1 MLFPQ
6 SPCIELYNASSNDI
20 LQLWKIKGKIKK
32 EFEPYSKSYYQILL
46 NGGVS
51 ILSLPIQEKQ
61 SLQISNF
68 FLLVQF
74 VLINPKSFLIELNV
88 RDDVNNKKI
97 LKITLDN
104 NYPLNIWT
112 NLLIDISNIFQQTYQ
127 NSKLKY
133 IDKILITGNIKL
145 RKIYT
150 LKTKEEGL
158 PKSLDLG
165 KSVFLKNF
173 FLQDLNKGLEKI
185 DIKFSE
191 HTNKKIISNININPN
206 TPLKPGKNSYFKTE
220 VKTNNMNPYHE
231 MIKNNLKLIN
241 KFPKMERLANE
252 IKYGLKINQDGI
264 VENKNILYKN
274 IIHYV
279 KPSYLLDNINT
290 NKKERERSLGKV
302 SLQKDIINNV
312 QRSKNKSLNYKIKNN
327 QNQNN
332 ENTQKKYIE
341 KNNIENKENNSKIVF
356 QNDTLYNF
364 GNIKNSKDLP
374 KFLSYG
380 VSSLL
385 ENKEKD
391 ENNKTKIKQEKEILL
406 QRIDKGNINNPIVK
420 ESKESNSIE
429 KDNISN
435 NNKFGNFE
443 ILLDSAIINNTKL
456 QAQLY
461 DSIEEESCLI
471 NNINSTN
478 EKSKEDGK
486 IIVLDK
492 GYNYENIQKNIN
504 NNNLENSDFPDISK
518 LMGDINK
525 DKNRPYTPPISKL
538 VPINQSEII
547 EQKDKSKNIN
557 NPNNVSFTKIIKDGN
572 ELLFD
577 EIKGCYYNP
586 KTNIYYDIKEM
597 I

>member
-112 NLLIDISNIFQQTYQ
+112 NLLIDTSNIFQQTYQ

-220 VKTNNMNPYHE
+220 VKTTNMNPYHE

-264 VENKNILYKN
+264 VENKNINKIFRFN
-274 IIHYV
+274 E
-279 KPSYLLDNINT
+279 LDNINT

-518 LMGDINK
+518 LMGDVNK

>member
-6 SPCIELYNASSNDI
+6 SPYIELYNASSNDI

-112 NLLIDISNIFQQTYQ
+112 NLLIDTSNIFQQTYQ

-220 VKTNNMNPYHE
+220 VKTNTNMNPYHE

-264 VENKNILYKN
+264 VENKNINKIFRFN
-274 IIHYV
+274 E
-279 KPSYLLDNINT
+279 LDNINT

-420 ESKESNSIE
+420 ESKESNSNE

-504 NNNLENSDFPDISK
+504 NKNLENSDFPDISK
-518 LMGDINK
+518 LMGDVNK

>member
-112 NLLIDISNIFQQTYQ
+112 NLLIDTSNIFQQTYQ

-264 VENKNILYKN
+264 VENKNINKIFRFN
-274 IIHYV
+274 E
-279 KPSYLLDNINT
+279 LDNINT

-518 LMGDINK
+518 LMGDVNK

-557 NPNNVSFTKIIKDGN
+557 NSNNVSFTKIIKDGN

-586 KTNIYYDIKEM
+586 KTNIYYDIRDKK
-597 I
+597 

>member
-1 MLFPQ
+1 
-6 SPCIELYNASSNDI
+6 
-20 LQLWKIKGKIKK
+20 
-32 EFEPYSKSYYQILL
+32 
-46 NGGVS
+46 
-51 ILSLPIQEKQ
+51 
-61 SLQISNF
+61 
-68 FLLVQF
+68 
-74 VLINPKSFLIELNV
+74 LIELNV
-88 RDDVNNKKI
+88 RDDINNKKM

-104 NYPLNIWT
+104 NFPLNIWT
-112 NLLIDISNIFQQTYQ
+112 NLLIDTSNIFQQTYQ
-127 NSKLKY
+127 NSQLKY
-133 IDKILITGNIKL
+133 IDRILITGNIKL

-185 DIKFSE
+185 DIKFNDHS
-191 HTNKKIISNININPN
+191 NKKIINNININAN
-206 TPLKPGKNSYFKTE
+206 TPLKPGKNSYSKTE
-220 VKTNNMNPYHE
+220 VKANNINPYHE
-231 MIKNNLKLIN
+231 MVKNNLKLIN

-264 VENKNILYKN
+264 VENKNINK
-274 IIHYV
+274 IFGF
-279 KPSYLLDNINT
+279 SDFDNINI
-290 NKKERERSLGKV
+290 NKKEKERSLGKV
-302 SLQKDIINNV
+302 TPHKDIINYV

-327 QNQNN
+327 QNQKN
-332 ENTQKKYIE
+332 ENIQKKY
-341 KNNIENKENNSKIVF
+341 KDKANNENKENNGKVVF

-364 GNIKNSKDLP
+364 GNTKNSNDAP

-391 ENNKTKIKQEKEILL
+391 EYNKTKIKHEKEILL

-420 ESKESNSIE
+420 ESKEYNSTE

-443 ILLDSAIINNTKL
+443 IMIDSAMINKSKL

-461 DSIEEESCLI
+461 DSIEEEPCLI

-492 GYNYENIQKNIN
+492 GYNYGNNPKKII

-518 LMGDINK
+518 LMGDGNK
-525 DKNRPYTPPISKL
+525 DKSRPYTPPISKL
-538 VPINQSEII
+538 VPINKSEII
-547 EQKDKSKNIN
+547 EQKDKSKNTN
-557 NPNNVSFTKIIKDGN
+557 NQNNISFSKIFKDGN

-586 KTNIYYDIKEM
+586 KTNIYYDIKDM

>member
-51 ILSLPIQEKQ
+51 ILLLPIQEKQ

-112 NLLIDISNIFQQTYQ
+112 NLLIDTSNIFQQTYQ

-264 VENKNILYKN
+264 VENKNINKIFRFN
-274 IIHYV
+274 E
-279 KPSYLLDNINT
+279 LDNINT

-420 ESKESNSIE
+420 ESKENNSIE

-518 LMGDINK
+518 LMGDVNK

-577 EIKGCYYNP
+577 EIKGYYYNP

>member
-112 NLLIDISNIFQQTYQ
+112 NLLIDTSNIFQQTYQ

-264 VENKNILYKN
+264 VENKNINKIFRFN
-274 IIHYV
+274 E
-279 KPSYLLDNINT
+279 LDNINT

-341 KNNIENKENNSKIVF
+341 KNNIENKDNNSKIVF

-518 LMGDINK
+518 LMGDVNK

>member
-61 SLQISNF
+61 LLQISNF

-112 NLLIDISNIFQQTYQ
+112 NLLIDTSNIFQQTYQ

-264 VENKNILYKN
+264 VENKNINKIFRFN
-274 IIHYV
+274 E
-279 KPSYLLDNINT
+279 LDNINT

-518 LMGDINK
+518 LMVDVNK

>member
-6 SPCIELYNASSNDI
+6 SPCIELYNATSNDI

-112 NLLIDISNIFQQTYQ
+112 NLLIDTSNIFQQTYQ

-264 VENKNILYKN
+264 VENKNINKIFRFN
-274 IIHYV
+274 E
-279 KPSYLLDNINT
+279 LDNINT

-420 ESKESNSIE
+420 QSKESNSIE

-518 LMGDINK
+518 LMGDVNK

>member
-112 NLLIDISNIFQQTYQ
+112 NLLIDTSNIFQQTYQ

-264 VENKNILYKN
+264 VENKNINKIFRFN
-274 IIHYV
+274 E
-279 KPSYLLDNINT
+279 LDNINT

-332 ENTQKKYIE
+332 ENTQKKFFE

-518 LMGDINK
+518 LMGDVNK

>member
-112 NLLIDISNIFQQTYQ
+112 NLLIDTSNIFQQTYQ

-264 VENKNILYKN
+264 VENKNINKIFRFN
-274 IIHYV
+274 E
-279 KPSYLLDNINT
+279 LDNINT

-492 GYNYENIQKNIN
+492 GYNYENIQRNIN

-518 LMGDINK
+518 LMGDVNK

>member
-112 NLLIDISNIFQQTYQ
+112 NLLIDTSNIFQQTYQ

-264 VENKNILYKN
+264 VENKNINKIFRFN
-274 IIHYV
+274 E
-279 KPSYLLDNINT
+279 LDNINT

-364 GNIKNSKDLP
+364 GNIKNSKDVP

-406 QRIDKGNINNPIVK
+406 QRIDKGNIYNPIVK
-420 ESKESNSIE
+420 ESKECNSTE

-435 NNKFGNFE
+435 INKFGNFE
-443 ILLDSAIINNTKL
+443 IMLDSAIINNTKL

-518 LMGDINK
+518 LMGDVNK

>member
-112 NLLIDISNIFQQTYQ
+112 NLLIDTSNIFQQTYQ

-264 VENKNILYKN
+264 VENKNINKIFRFN
-274 IIHYV
+274 E
-279 KPSYLLDNINT
+279 LDNINT

-518 LMGDINK
+518 LMGDVNK

-586 KTNIYYDIKEM
+586 KTNVYYDIKEM

>member
-51 ILSLPIQEKQ
+51 ILSLPFQDKQ
-61 SLQISNF
+61 SLQMSNL
-68 FLLVQF
+68 FLLFQF

-88 RDDVNNKKI
+88 SDDINNKKI

-104 NYPLNIWT
+104 NFPLNCWT
-112 NLLIDISNIFQQTYQ
+112 NLLIDTSNIFQQTYQ

-133 IDKILITGNIKL
+133 IDKLLITGNIKL
-145 RKIYT
+145 RKIFS
-150 LKTKEEGL
+150 LKTKEEDL

-165 KSVFLKNF
+165 KSVYLQNF
-173 FLQDLNKGLEKI
+173 FLQDLNRGLEKI
-185 DIKFSE
+185 DIKISD
-191 HTNKKIISNININPN
+191 HTHKKNINIININ
-206 TPLKPGKNSYFKTE
+206 SITPLKPGKNSHFKTE
-220 VKTNNMNPYHE
+220 VKVNNINAYHE
-231 MIKNNLKLIN
+231 KTKNNIKFFN
-241 KFPKMERLANE
+241 KFPKIEQLTNE

-264 VENKNILYKN
+264 LENKNLNKIFQLN
-274 IIHYV
+274 G
-279 KPSYLLDNINT
+279 LDNIST
-290 NKKERERSLGKV
+290 NKKERERSLGKG
-302 SLQKDIINNV
+302 SLHKDIFTNV
-312 QRSKNKSLNYKIKNN
+312 KRSKNKSLNYKIKNN

-420 ESKESNSIE
+420 ESKESNSNE

-492 GYNYENIQKNIN
+492 GYNYENIQRNIN

-518 LMGDINK
+518 LMGDVNK

>member
-1 MLFPQ
+1 MLIPQ
-6 SPCIELYNASSNDI
+6 SPCIELYNASSHDI

-51 ILSLPIQEKQ
+51 ILLLPIQEKQ

-112 NLLIDISNIFQQTYQ
+112 NLLIDTSNIFQQTYQ

-220 VKTNNMNPYHE
+220 VKKNNMNPYHE

-264 VENKNILYKN
+264 VENKNINKIFRFN
-274 IIHYV
+274 E
-279 KPSYLLDNINT
+279 LDNINT

-364 GNIKNSKDLP
+364 GNIKNSKDVP

-420 ESKESNSIE
+420 ESKESNSIG

-518 LMGDINK
+518 LMGDVNK

>member
-1 MLFPQ
+1 
-6 SPCIELYNASSNDI
+6 
-20 LQLWKIKGKIKK
+20 
-32 EFEPYSKSYYQILL
+32 
-46 NGGVS
+46 
-51 ILSLPIQEKQ
+51 
-61 SLQISNF
+61 
-68 FLLVQF
+68 
-74 VLINPKSFLIELNV
+74 
-88 RDDVNNKKI
+88 
-97 LKITLDN
+97 
-104 NYPLNIWT
+104 
-112 NLLIDISNIFQQTYQ
+112 
-127 NSKLKY
+127 
-133 IDKILITGNIKL
+133 
-145 RKIYT
+145 
-150 LKTKEEGL
+150 
-158 PKSLDLG
+158 
-165 KSVFLKNF
+165 
-173 FLQDLNKGLEKI
+173 
-185 DIKFSE
+185 
-191 HTNKKIISNININPN
+191 
-206 TPLKPGKNSYFKTE
+206 
-220 VKTNNMNPYHE
+220 
-231 MIKNNLKLIN
+231 
-241 KFPKMERLANE
+241 MERLANE

-264 VENKNILYKN
+264 VENKNINKIFRFN
-274 IIHYV
+274 E
-279 KPSYLLDNINT
+279 LDNINT

-364 GNIKNSKDLP
+364 GNIKNSKDVT

-518 LMGDINK
+518 LMGDVNK

-547 EQKDKSKNIN
+547 EQKDKSKNIS

>member
-112 NLLIDISNIFQQTYQ
+112 NLLIDTSNIFQQTYQ

-220 VKTNNMNPYHE
+220 VKTTNMNPYHE

-264 VENKNILYKN
+264 VENKNINKIFRFN
-274 IIHYV
+274 E
-279 KPSYLLDNINT
+279 LDNINT

-443 ILLDSAIINNTKL
+443 IMLDSAIINNTKL
-456 QAQLY
+456 QNQLY

-518 LMGDINK
+518 LMGDVNK

>member
-112 NLLIDISNIFQQTYQ
+112 NLLIDTSNIFQQTYQ

-241 KFPKMERLANE
+241 K
-252 IKYGLKINQDGI
+252 
-264 VENKNILYKN
+264 
-274 IIHYV
+274 
-279 KPSYLLDNINT
+279 
-290 NKKERERSLGKV
+290 
-302 SLQKDIINNV
+302 
-312 QRSKNKSLNYKIKNN
+312 
-327 QNQNN
+327 
-332 ENTQKKYIE
+332 
-341 KNNIENKENNSKIVF
+341 
-356 QNDTLYNF
+356 
-364 GNIKNSKDLP
+364 
-374 KFLSYG
+374 
-380 VSSLL
+380 
-385 ENKEKD
+385 
-391 ENNKTKIKQEKEILL
+391 
-406 QRIDKGNINNPIVK
+406 
-420 ESKESNSIE
+420 
-429 KDNISN
+429 
-435 NNKFGNFE
+435 
-443 ILLDSAIINNTKL
+443 
-456 QAQLY
+456 
-461 DSIEEESCLI
+461 
-471 NNINSTN
+471 
-478 EKSKEDGK
+478 
-486 IIVLDK
+486 
-492 GYNYENIQKNIN
+492 
-504 NNNLENSDFPDISK
+504 
-518 LMGDINK
+518 
-525 DKNRPYTPPISKL
+525 
-538 VPINQSEII
+538 
-547 EQKDKSKNIN
+547 
-557 NPNNVSFTKIIKDGN
+557 
-572 ELLFD
+572 
-577 EIKGCYYNP
+577 
-586 KTNIYYDIKEM
+586 
-597 I
+597 

>member
-112 NLLIDISNIFQQTYQ
+112 NLLIDTSNIFQQTYQ

-264 VENKNILYKN
+264 VENKNINKIFRFN
-274 IIHYV
+274 E
-279 KPSYLLDNINT
+279 LDNINT

-518 LMGDINK
+518 LMGDVNK

-547 EQKDKSKNIN
+547 EQKNKTKNIN

>member
-112 NLLIDISNIFQQTYQ
+112 NLLIDTSNIFQQTYQ

-264 VENKNILYKN
+264 VENKNINKIFRFN
-274 IIHYV
+274 E
-279 KPSYLLDNINT
+279 LDNINT

-518 LMGDINK
+518 LIGDVNK

>member
-112 NLLIDISNIFQQTYQ
+112 NLLIDTSNIFQQTYQ

-264 VENKNILYKN
+264 VENKNINKIFRFN
-274 IIHYV
+274 E
-279 KPSYLLDNINT
+279 LDNINT

-364 GNIKNSKDLP
+364 GNTKNSKDLP

-504 NNNLENSDFPDISK
+504 NNNFENSDFPDISK
-518 LMGDINK
+518 LMGDVNK

>member
-112 NLLIDISNIFQQTYQ
+112 NLLIDTSNIFQQTYQ
-127 NSKLKY
+127 NSKLKH

-264 VENKNILYKN
+264 VENKNINKIFRFN
-274 IIHYV
+274 E
-279 KPSYLLDNINT
+279 LDNINT

-364 GNIKNSKDLP
+364 GNIKNSKDVP

-518 LMGDINK
+518 LMGDVNK

>member
-112 NLLIDISNIFQQTYQ
+112 NLLIDTSNIFQQTYQ

-264 VENKNILYKN
+264 VENKNINKIFRFN
-274 IIHYV
+274 E
-279 KPSYLLDNINT
+279 LDNINT

-391 ENNKTKIKQEKEILL
+391 ENNKTKFKQEKEILL
-406 QRIDKGNINNPIVK
+406 QRIDKGNINNPIAK
-420 ESKESNSIE
+420 ESKESNSTE

-443 ILLDSAIINNTKL
+443 IMLDSAIINNSKV

-471 NNINSTN
+471 NNINSTID
-478 EKSKEDGK
+478 KSKLDGK
-486 IIVLDK
+486 IIGLDH
-492 GYNYENIQKNIN
+492 GNNHGNGNKNIIN
-504 NNNLENSDFPDISK
+504 NDLENSDFPEISK
-518 LMGDINK
+518 LINNGNK
-525 DKNRPYTPPISKL
+525 SQNRPYTPPITQL
-538 VPINQSEII
+538 VPINQSQII
-547 EQKDKSKNIN
+547 EQKDKSKNNN
-557 NPNNVSFTKIIKDGN
+557 NPNNISFAKIIKDGN
-572 ELLFD
+572 ELIFN

-586 KTNIYYDIKEM
+586 KTNIYYDIKD
-597 I
+597 IK

>member
-112 NLLIDISNIFQQTYQ
+112 NLLIDTSNIFQQTYQ

-264 VENKNILYKN
+264 VENKNINKIFRFN
-274 IIHYV
+274 E
-279 KPSYLLDNINT
+279 LDNINT

-391 ENNKTKIKQEKEILL
+391 ENNKKKIKQEKEILL

-435 NNKFGNFE
+435 NNNFGNFE
-443 ILLDSAIINNTKL
+443 IMLDSAIINNTKL

-518 LMGDINK
+518 LMGDVNK

>member
-6 SPCIELYNASSNDI
+6 SPYIELYNASSNDI

-112 NLLIDISNIFQQTYQ
+112 NLLIDTSHIFQQTYQ

-264 VENKNILYKN
+264 VENKNINKIFRFN
-274 IIHYV
+274 E
-279 KPSYLLDNINT
+279 LDNINT

-518 LMGDINK
+518 LMGDVNK

-586 KTNIYYDIKEM
+586 KTNIYYDIKE
-597 I
+597 II

>member
-6 SPCIELYNASSNDI
+6 SPCIELYNASSNDT

-112 NLLIDISNIFQQTYQ
+112 NLLIDTSNIFQQTYQ

-264 VENKNILYKN
+264 VENKNINKIFRFN
-274 IIHYV
+274 E
-279 KPSYLLDNINT
+279 LDNINT

-312 QRSKNKSLNYKIKNN
+312 QRSKNKSLNYKIKN
-327 QNQNN
+327 NQNN

-518 LMGDINK
+518 LMGDVNK

>member
-112 NLLIDISNIFQQTYQ
+112 NLLIDTSNIFQQTYQ

-264 VENKNILYKN
+264 VENKNINKIFRFN
-274 IIHYV
+274 E
-279 KPSYLLDNINT
+279 LDNINT

-302 SLQKDIINNV
+302 SIQKDIINNV

-518 LMGDINK
+518 LMGDVNK

>member
-112 NLLIDISNIFQQTYQ
+112 NLLIDTSNIFQQTYQ

-150 LKTKEEGL
+150 LKSKEEGL

-264 VENKNILYKN
+264 VENKNINKIFRFN
-274 IIHYV
+274 E
-279 KPSYLLDNINT
+279 LDNINT

-341 KNNIENKENNSKIVF
+341 KSNMENKENNSKIVF

-364 GNIKNSKDLP
+364 GNIKNSKDAP

-406 QRIDKGNINNPIVK
+406 QRIDKGNIYNPIVK
-420 ESKESNSIE
+420 ESKECNSTE

-435 NNKFGNFE
+435 INKFGNFE
-443 ILLDSAIINNTKL
+443 IMLDSAIINNTKL

-461 DSIEEESCLI
+461 DSIE
-471 NNINSTN
+471 
-478 EKSKEDGK
+478 
-486 IIVLDK
+486 
-492 GYNYENIQKNIN
+492 
-504 NNNLENSDFPDISK
+504 
-518 LMGDINK
+518 
-525 DKNRPYTPPISKL
+525 
-538 VPINQSEII
+538 
-547 EQKDKSKNIN
+547 
-557 NPNNVSFTKIIKDGN
+557 
-572 ELLFD
+572 
-577 EIKGCYYNP
+577 
-586 KTNIYYDIKEM
+586 
-597 I
+597 

>member
-264 VENKNILYKN
+264 VENKNINKIFRFN
-274 IIHYV
+274 E
-279 KPSYLLDNINT
+279 LDNINT

>member
-112 NLLIDISNIFQQTYQ
+112 NLLIDTSNIFQQTYQ

-264 VENKNILYKN
+264 VENKNINKIFRFN
-274 IIHYV
+274 E
-279 KPSYLLDNINT
+279 LDNINT

-456 QAQLY
+456 QVQLY

-518 LMGDINK
+518 LMGDVNK

>member
-112 NLLIDISNIFQQTYQ
+112 NLLIDTSNIFQQTYQ

-264 VENKNILYKN
+264 VENKNINKIFRFN
-274 IIHYV
+274 E
-279 KPSYLLDNINT
+279 LDNINT

-332 ENTQKKYIE
+332 ENTQKKYIK

-518 LMGDINK
+518 LMGDVNK